1 MAEESEKRGADA
13 ASTGADSAAAAIALS
28 HPGLL
33 DPRTA
38 AYLEEQTRLS
48 KHQSK
53 LLELQ
58 SQNLVEQNAFEL
70 SHLKWRRFTDRARG
84 IGYAI
89 VMLACAM
96 LVAIVCAAVWA
107 AAHDNALVVESF
119 SVPTDFA
126 ERGQSGAVVAQH
138 VLDRIAAFQLDT
150 VSVRAASSY
159 SNNWGDD
166 LKVQIPDTGVSFGE
180 AYRYLVHWL
189 GHQTRISG
197 EIVRTEKGFAVTA
210 RAGTERGRTFAGGD
224 LDTLLDKA
232 AEGIFADTQPYL
244 YGVYLTSHGRNAESR
259 VVLSALARSDASP
272 SERAW
277 AYSGL
282 LYGDENDLSAERWGR
297 AAVALDPN
305 LMLAHNN
312 LSAVAFRLGHSELGY
327 REALAAMRLAENGA
341 DRALETHA
349 AGVQKRIITE
359 EGDVAVGDYRG
370 GIDES
375 RADLAVDWTSFRGRS
390 IGFLVRDLAAAHDLR
405 AAKALLPS
413 IPPLSAADSSAARR
427 QILTVYLARAQI
439 DAEAQDW
446 PGANRDIDAG
456 MKALD
461 KSRTSLV
468 LLAQLPLAQ
477 AKSGDI
483 AGARSLAATLPSD
496 CYPCVEARADIE
508 TEARDWKS
516 AEALFAEAVR
526 QAPSLPSAYLDWGA
540 MLLHKGDLDGAIA
553 KFALANRKG
562 PHFADPLEYWGEA
575 LIRQN
580 RSDLALAKFE
590 EANRYAANWGRL
602 HLKWGE
608 ALWWAGKRD
617 EAKKQFTIA
626 AGFDLATAEKWE
638 LAKVSALHG

>member
-1 MAEESEKRGADA
+1 MADDDDIESKRGIDSGAAAEPIALAGASRPKADA
-13 ASTGADSAAAAIALS
+13 YLDEQIALS
-28 HPGLL
+28 
-33 DPRTA
+33 
-38 AYLEEQTRLS
+38 RL
-48 KHQSK
+48 QRD
-53 LLELQ
+53 
-58 SQNLVEQNAFEL
+58 NLVEQNAFEL

-84 IGYAI
+84 VAYMVVA
-89 VMLACAM
+89 LAC
-96 LVAIVCAAVWA
+96 VALITIASAAIWA

-119 SVPTDFA
+119 SVPTDFS

-138 VLDRIAAFQLDT
+138 VLDRIAALQSDT

-166 LKVQIPDTGVSFGE
+166 LKVQIPDTGVSLGE
-180 AYRYLVHWL
+180 AYRYLVRWL

-282 LYGDENDLSAERWGR
+282 LYGDENDLSAEQWGR

-312 LSAVAFRLGHSELGY
+312 YSAVAFRLGHSELGY

-341 DRALETHA
+341 DRTLETHA

-359 EGDVAVGDYRG
+359 ESDVAVGDYQG

-390 IGFLVRDLAAAHDLR
+390 IAFLVRDLAAAHDLR

-439 DAEAQDW
+439 DAEAHDW
-446 PGANRDIDAG
+446 HAANRDIDAG
-456 MKALD
+456 VKTLN
-461 KSRTSLV
+461 KSRTSMT

-496 CYPCVEARADIE
+496 CYPCVEARAEVE
-508 TEARDWKS
+508 TVARDW
-516 AEALFAEAVR
+516 ALADALFAEAVR
-526 QAPSLPSAYLDWGA
+526 QAPSLPSAYLEWGK
-540 MLLHKGDLDGAIA
+540 MLMAKGDLDGAIA
-553 KFALANRKG
+553 KFESANQKG
-562 PHFADPLEYWGEA
+562 PHFADPLEMWGEA
-575 LIRQN
+575 LIAKN

-590 EANRYAANWGRL
+590 EASKYAPHWSRL
-602 HLKWGE
+602 HQKWGE
-608 ALWWAGKRD
+608 ALTYIGHRD
-617 EAKKQFTIA
+617 EAAKQFA
-626 AGFDLATAEKWE
+626 LARS
-638 LAKVSALHG
+638 LNG